1 MPAADL
7 GRIHC
12 LKDLRKRMTIAQ
24 CQQVSIEKTM
34 AVEFLYKSSMVL
46 GNLIVHAEA
55 YAKADEVFRAY
66 DSQQVRLDHLHDFII
81 EKLIHHLDFLAIDQC
96 VEKEFDAH
104 RL

>member
-1 MPAADL
+1 
-7 GRIHC
+7 
-12 LKDLRKRMTIAQ
+12 
-24 CQQVSIEKTM
+24 
-34 AVEFLYKSSMVL
+34 MVL

-96 VEKEFDAH
+96 VEKEFDAR